1 MRKKWLCQLLGG
13 HRKRKVLLVM
23 KLCISLMLFFTL
35 GLSASTLGQQE
46 RVNLDLKNVSIKV
59 LFDEIQK
66 QTNLFFV
73 FNTEQTKSLGTF
85 SVKAKDETVESVL
98 NKVLENTGMVFE
110 FDGKLIIVRPEPEKK
125 VPEKVTVKGV
135 VKDKRGELLPGV
147 TIRVKGTALG
157 FATNMKG
164 EFSFDLPKRDT
175 LELIFSF
182 VGYKQRSVLV
192 KDSEKS
198 LSVVLEE
205 DVQVMDEV
213 VALGYYSVDKRH
225 LTSAVTTL
233 KMDDIMQPGIST
245 VDQMLEGQVPG
256 MIFMQNS
263 GQVGATP
270 KIKIRGTTTL
280 LGSQA
285 PLWVLDGMILTDPVN
300 VDPADINSLDFVN
313 LLGNAISG
321 LNPDDIDKIDVL
333 KDASATAIYGPQASN
348 GVIVITTKKG
358 KIGKPSIS
366 YSVSGTFRRAPRYTD
381 RAVNVMNSQERID
394 YSREVV
400 DGKQEVPTLSSWVG
414 YEAAYSDYLSNK
426 ITRDEFISQVREMET
441 VNTDWMGL
449 LLQDTYSHAHSLS
462 ISGGTENI
470 RYYASVGYTDEHGN
484 TKGEE
489 NKRYTAM
496 TRLNLNYN
504 KFSMNFGLNASI
516 MKKDYTPEQVGV
528 ADYAYNTARSLK
540 AYNEDGTPWFYQRD
554 YHGAYDRSFNILN
567 EMKNSYNKINT
578 DQISLNIT
586 LGYQVLKDLKADFT
600 FSYGISH
607 TDNNEYYGE
616 DTWHILKLKNLYME
630 TGEVNIPTSL
640 APFGGQLTLDNTKN
654 ENYSARTTLTYN
666 RFLDEEQEHAFT
678 ANVIGELSS
687 STYNGFKITKR
698 NYLPDR
704 GNFFNPVGWS
714 YSSNTQYTQYFMW
727 TQTEEALG
735 TLKDNLTRKV
745 ALIGSVSYAYKNS
758 YILNGNIRIDAS
770 NAFGDAS
777 NDRLLPIWSASFR
790 WNLDENLL
798 KNVYWVNSLA
808 LKMSYGWQGNMSALG
823 SHRLV
828 IQKKG
833 RNNFFGENYSLIDN
847 YPNPNLKWER
857 TSTYNI
863 GLDFSLFNNKFNGNI
878 SYYYRYTKDAF
889 FSKSISPVNGR
900 DNYTVN
906 QGNLRNQG
914 YELTLNF
921 VPINTMLN
929 SASVSGERRGFIWRF
944 DPNFGSVFN
953 QLIDKIKPKDKVLQ
967 DEIKYTDY
975 LSGNVQVAGR
985 PVNTFYS
992 YCFRGLNHDTGA
1004 PEFYGMDKYVEVNGE
1019 SVRLGDIYKEMDRED
1034 VWMEVMEH
1042 SGCREPFLQGSIS
1055 NYLGWR
1061 NWGLSFNLAY
1071 SIGSK
1076 IRLFKMY
1083 PNGGGVT
1090 SSEKNLR
1097 RELTERWQRP
1107 GDELHTNIPGILKGA
1122 DWEAANRPWW
1132 FDYSAFKF
1140 AGNLWE
1146 VYDNSNLRVASGDY
1160 LKLSSCSLR
1169 YVVPEKICRKLYM
1182 QSAYLSVSGSNLFTI
1197 CSKKLKGQDPSQSGS
1212 SSLINISVR
1221 PTYTL
1226 QLNVTF

>member
-1 MRKKWLCQLLGG
+1 
-13 HRKRKVLLVM
+13 
-23 KLCISLMLFFTL
+23 
-35 GLSASTLGQQE
+35 
-46 RVNLDLKNVSIKV
+46 
-59 LFDEIQK
+59 
-66 QTNLFFV
+66 
-73 FNTEQTKSLGTF
+73 
-85 SVKAKDETVESVL
+85 
-98 NKVLENTGMVFE
+98 
-110 FDGKLIIVRPEPEKK
+110 
-125 VPEKVTVKGV
+125 
-135 VKDKRGELLPGV
+135 
-147 TIRVKGTALG
+147 
-157 FATNMKG
+157 
-164 EFSFDLPKRDT
+164 
-175 LELIFSF
+175 
-182 VGYKQRSVLV
+182 
-192 KDSEKS
+192 
-198 LSVVLEE
+198 
-205 DVQVMDEV
+205 
-213 VALGYYSVDKRH
+213 
-225 LTSAVTTL
+225 
-233 KMDDIMQPGIST
+233 
-245 VDQMLEGQVPG
+245 
-256 MIFMQNS
+256 
-263 GQVGATP
+263 
-270 KIKIRGTTTL
+270 
-280 LGSQA
+280 
-285 PLWVLDGMILTDPVN
+285 
-300 VDPADINSLDFVN
+300 
-313 LLGNAISG
+313 
-321 LNPDDIDKIDVL
+321 
-333 KDASATAIYGPQASN
+333 
-348 GVIVITTKKG
+348 
-358 KIGKPSIS
+358 
-366 YSVSGTFRRAPRYTD
+366 
-381 RAVNVMNSQERID
+381 MNSTERIA
-394 YSREVV
+394 YSRELIQ
-400 DGKQEVPTLSSWVG
+400 KRIEYPTIETWVG
-414 YEAAYSDYLSNK
+414 YEDAMRKYWNGEYSYDQMSEVVGYYEAL
-426 ITRDEFISQVREMET
+426 
-441 VNTDWMGL
+441 NTDWFDIL
-449 LLQDTYSHAHSLS
+449 TQNAFTHKHTLS
-462 ISGGTENI
+462 VSGGANQFG
-470 RYYASVGYTDEHGN
+470 YYASLGYSDINGTA
-484 TKGEE
+484 KGES
-489 NKRYTAM
+489 NKMYTANVKL
-496 TRLNLNYN
+496 TSNYN
-504 KFSMNFGLNASI
+504 RFSMQFGLNANI
-516 MKKDYTPEQVGV
+516 QEKEYTPDDVGLV
-528 ADYAYNTARSLK
+528 NYAYNTSRAV
-540 AYNEDGTPWFYQRD
+540 P
-554 YHGAYDRSFNILN
+554 AYDENGELLYYNRPYAAPSRINGDENQLAAFNILN
-567 EMKNSYNKINT
+567 EIANSSQDINSSGVSLNATVNYNLFDFLKLSTTLSYTLNHTEMDVYHGEKSYYVACLRHDGGTSSLLPVGGELKESNTRNNSYMARA
-578 DQISLNIT
+578 QL
-586 LGYQVLKDLKADFT
+586 DFNHYMDSNRKHLLFASAGWEVSST
-600 FSYGISH
+600 KYTGISQ
-607 TDNNEYYGE
+607 TYRGYVPERGLKMTTIDLEKYPYY
-616 DTWHILKLKNLYME
+616 
-630 TGEVNIPTSL
+630 
-640 APFGGQLTLDNTKN
+640 AQ
-654 ENYSARTTLTYN
+654 
-666 RFLDEEQEHAFT
+666 
-678 ANVIGELSS
+678 
-687 STYNGFKITKR
+687 
-698 NYLPDR
+698 
-704 GNFFNPVGWS
+704 
-714 YSSNTQYTQYFMW
+714 W
-727 TQTEEALG
+727 TQTAEALG
-735 TLKDNLTRKV
+735 QRTHQLTNLMSV
-745 ALIGSVSYAYKNS
+745 YFSGSYSYNDVYMFNV
-758 YILNGNIRIDAS
+758 NGRMDYS
-770 NAFGDAS
+770 NAFGSRS
-777 NDRLLPIWSASFR
+777 NEKILPIWSISGR
-790 WNLDENLL
+790 WNVAQDIL

-975 LSGNVQVAGR
+975 LIGNVQVAGR

-992 YCFRGLNHDTGA
+992 YRFRGLNHDTGA